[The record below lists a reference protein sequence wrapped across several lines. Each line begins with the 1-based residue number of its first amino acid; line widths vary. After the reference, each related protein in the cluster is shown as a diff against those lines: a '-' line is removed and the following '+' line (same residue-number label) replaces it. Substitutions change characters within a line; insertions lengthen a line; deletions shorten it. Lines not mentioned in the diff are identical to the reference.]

1 LLNYRNVPRQDVI
14 SVNNWKTPSPAKR
27 TAALSKFHVDL
38 GSKVPVG
45 EQDTAKFVIATSSAI
60 SLGLTLA
67 EAISVSFLEPDYDPG
82 KLAQGFARHCRQ
94 GNKNKEVYCYIFMV
108 KKSKIER
115 KILEISNLRKQI
127 DSVQSRKHEVLNVGD

>member
-1 LLNYRNVPRQDVI
+1 LNYRNVPRQDVI

-115 KILEISNLRKQI
+115 KILEI
-127 DSVQSRKHEVLNVGD
+127 LNVGD